1 MQLTNQDLDKIKNLA
16 KQWGKIISEEAFG
29 EAGPGLDVSFSD
41 MEKVWAAAAEGLAEG
56 TATEAL
62 TRQAEQ
68 ISTSEHCPKCGTDC
82 STTSQERTLQAL
94 NGKATWQEPKGYC
107 HKCRCSFF
115 PPAGAVEN

>member
-1 MQLTNQDLDKIKNLA
+1 MQLTSQDYKKIKNLA

-56 TATEAL
+56 TAAEAL
-62 TRQAEQ
+62 TRQAEKM
-68 ISTSEHCPKCGTDC
+68 STSESCPKCGADC

-107 HKCRCSFF
+107 KKCRCSFF
-115 PPAGAVEN
+115 PSACAIRD